1 MKRIAVLAL
10 FIVVVIHPSRTHAGH
25 AQADE
30 IASLMTAAHKVGVL
44 NGTVLVNYKGKLF
57 YQASLGY
64 ADSTRTR
71 ELSNESRFYIGSID
85 KEFSGAG
92 LLLLEQQGKLK
103 LADKVSQYLAD
114 YPWANA
120 VQVGQLIN
128 YTSGLPEL
136 PDLPYGGIHDWLMK
150 LPALAVKPGLA
161 YIYSYADVYLQQ
173 KIIEKITG
181 LDYRQ
186 FVISRLLRP
195 CGISDVQA
203 DTALND
209 PRTALPFSNSFKPV
223 DLTSSMSPG
232 MMFTAFDLFHWM
244 DCLSTNQLLN
254 ASSLEVIGTSFGGGE
269 SNLGSAAVE
278 NGRLSRHQHQG
289 SGYNYEALVFSD
301 AEEPVI
307 IVLLTNNQNFKL
319 FQLKDAILAILHG
332 QPYAVPKKS
341 IYLDIREGLASD
353 FNQGMN
359 NYLQLRQTGKDIYD
373 FSSEPLDLISAG
385 KYLMR
390 RQKLGE
396 AMAIFELSTTFP
408 LSPSDRSYAYELIA
422 DCWLEKGNHGMTVF
436 YYERA
441 LETDSTNKNAKG
453 KLDGMKEGGQ

>member
-1 MKRIAVLAL
+1 
-10 FIVVVIHPSRTHAGH
+10 
-25 AQADE
+25 
-30 IASLMTAAHKVGVL
+30 
-44 NGTVLVNYKGKLF
+44 
-57 YQASLGY
+57 
-64 ADSTRTR
+64 
-71 ELSNESRFYIGSID
+71 
-85 KEFSGAG
+85 
-92 LLLLEQQGKLK
+92 
-103 LADKVSQYLAD
+103 
-114 YPWANA
+114 
-120 VQVGQLIN
+120 
-128 YTSGLPEL
+128 
-136 PDLPYGGIHDWLMK
+136 
-150 LPALAVKPGLA
+150 
-161 YIYSYADVYLQQ
+161 
-173 KIIEKITG
+173 
-181 LDYRQ
+181 
-186 FVISRLLRP
+186 
-195 CGISDVQA
+195 
-203 DTALND
+203 
-209 PRTALPFSNSFKPV
+209 
-223 DLTSSMSPG
+223 
-232 MMFTAFDLFHWM
+232 
-244 DCLSTNQLLN
+244 LN

-269 SNLGSAAVE
+269 SNLGSAVIE

-301 AEEPVI
+301 AEDPVI

-353 FNQGMN
+353 FNQEMN

-390 RQKLGE
+390 RQKLDE
-396 AMAIFELSTTFP
+396 AIAIFELSTTSP

-422 DCWLEKGNHGMTVF
+422 DCWLKKGNHGMTVF